1 MPPRFPPIRRVL
13 WDRTPS
19 GPPQRVPLLA
29 FAPKICLGAAA
40 HELARQ
46 AKEAKSRPKALRLVL
61 RSSEGSEPTWLAERL
76 GDRSGQ
82 DEVALDLGALPE
94 CRATETLG
102 ISTKGPDAGGE
113 VRSSPSRCRLA
124 PSMAQTLHRQLE
136 ALPEG
141 PEEMA
146 ASASSSTEKFWRWA
160 GAVSMD
166 RLQRCTQLRLAAKYP
181 KWAFHATALA
191 RPLRTLDTPLLQE
204 LSAPSSRSLGFG
216 FLTLDQGRRVLCL
229 MENEQLT
236 QQVPLVGVWVDLRAE
251 EVTNLPTLAAH
262 PAVWAAAAHFVHRRN
277 VKEKVWV
284 ETSAFL
290 VMAALRQRSRP
301 PEAGLLFAELRFEE
315 EPGEGLYVASM
326 DYDQASASIVDK
338 ELETF
343 AADYTELLKIAEQLP
358 HEKVIIKDQ
367 TLVPSPKK
375 DLASSPTGHGSHFA
389 TKLTSPKQKRIGA
402 DSIGSFRPEE
412 PRAEAPQPVEEE
424 CSHCGAGYVPTARF
438 CSRCGQRR
446 PITSASPASAAS
458 PVPMAETLKMVPA
471 VPWGVPG
478 ESSPPSSLSRR
489 SDGSREEIPL
499 WHIVGQQQQQL
510 GVLQQQL
517 QTVQDLLVQLV
528 ARDPRDPPPVAV
540 GTAVP
545 QPIAPVPVIPAAP
558 VPVTP
563 VTPAPVG
570 TPSDA
575 VTMVPKAEIRPAIK
589 ADAAVGD
596 SEVSVANAATSPMQ
610 QNRTVSTGLQVAPVL
625 QDAAVGDSE
634 IASKP
639 LELPKLR
646 DSADTAGGASPRAA
660 DPPLPVTSWT
670 VPRIICPADWS
681 PRSEDGDLSDGSLE
695 LLASDYP
702 LDAHRLGLF

>member
-1 MPPRFPPIRRVL
+1 M
-13 WDRTPS
+13 
-19 GPPQRVPLLA
+19 
-29 FAPKICLGAAA
+29 
-40 HELARQ
+40 
-46 AKEAKSRPKALRLVL
+46 
-61 RSSEGSEPTWLAERL
+61 
-76 GDRSGQ
+76 
-82 DEVALDLGALPE
+82 
-94 CRATETLG
+94 
-102 ISTKGPDAGGE
+102 GE
-113 VRSSPSRCRLA
+113 
-124 PSMAQTLHRQLE
+124 
-136 ALPEG
+136 
-141 PEEMA
+141 
-146 ASASSSTEKFWRWA
+146 
-160 GAVSMD
+160 
-166 RLQRCTQLRLAAKYP
+166 
-181 KWAFHATALA
+181 
-191 RPLRTLDTPLLQE
+191 
-204 LSAPSSRSLGFG
+204 
-216 FLTLDQGRRVLCL
+216 
-229 MENEQLT
+229 
-236 QQVPLVGVWVDLRAE
+236 
-251 EVTNLPTLAAH
+251 
-262 PAVWAAAAHFVHRRN
+262 
-277 VKEKVWV
+277 
-284 ETSAFL
+284 
-290 VMAALRQRSRP
+290 
-301 PEAGLLFAELRFEE
+301 
-315 EPGEGLYVASM
+315 
-326 DYDQASASIVDK
+326 
-338 ELETF
+338 
-343 AADYTELLKIAEQLP
+343 
-358 HEKVIIKDQ
+358 
-367 TLVPSPKK
+367 
-375 DLASSPTGHGSHFA
+375 
-389 TKLTSPKQKRIGA
+389 
-402 DSIGSFRPEE
+402 
-412 PRAEAPQPVEEE
+412 
-424 CSHCGAGYVPTARF
+424 GYVPTARF